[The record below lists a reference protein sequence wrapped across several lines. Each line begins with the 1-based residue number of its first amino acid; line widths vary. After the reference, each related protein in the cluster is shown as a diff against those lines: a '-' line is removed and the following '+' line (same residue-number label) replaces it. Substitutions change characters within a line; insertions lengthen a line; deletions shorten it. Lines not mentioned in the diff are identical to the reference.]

1 MSAPRARL
9 AASARTA
16 LLLGILAAFVA
27 GVDAVRGI
35 RPALLT
41 DADPSW
47 AASRLLL
54 WLLVFVL
61 SALAGGAMAGAF
73 VLWSR
78 VPRAGAPLR
87 PLPLPGWLLAA
98 LTAAAILAG
107 AGLRFAALDR
117 VPAVMWIDDVS
128 LIRPAL
134 ALRGAPSDFADAV
147 RPAPFGVPRAY
158 GSVGVLYL
166 EGYRAVLRLWGTT
179 VFGVRFPSALA
190 GVASLGTAALLG
202 RALLPA
208 GGGALAALI
217 LAGLRWHLILS
228 RWAWNMIVLAPIV
241 DVATL
246 LVVRARSGKSRSPV
260 WALAAGL
267 VAGLGAHVYL
277 SAWPAGAALGLFLL
291 LPGADAPGA
300 STGARPPREDAA
312 QSRVLRAAAF
322 GVGFAL
328 CAAPL
333 FLLHQGRATPYFAR
347 TADHN
352 VFLEIARQKSS
363 MPPVA
368 AAADTLVAPWLLADP
383 SARHDL
389 PGRRRLPWPLGIAV
403 AIAFARAFLRPRDA
417 LAGLLLAHTA
427 AVLLAVVAGGQA
439 DHPNGSRF
447 AYLASL
453 AAVAAAAGILW
464 LVGLVPPSKRETA
477 RLVALAAVG
486 AIAILGALGAR
497 DALLLW
503 PERAETYVAFHGK
516 DTGIG
521 RAAVRWDAYGPLE
534 IDPGLGDSE
543 LTIGAVR
550 AYALDPDREA
560 RQGPDRGSLLK
571 SRIVRPG
578 TPPDAAQGERVVE
591 RVVDAWGREWAR
603 VLSRREPR
611 HEPGR
616 TSGL

>member
-1 MSAPRARL
+1 VSSRGGRL
-9 AASARTA
+9 PAAARTA
-16 LLLGILAAFVA
+16 LLLGLLAAFVS
-27 GVDAVRGI
+27 GVDAVRWI

-61 SALAGGAMAGAF
+61 AAVAGGAVAGAS

-78 VPRAGAPLR
+78 VPAAGAPLR
-87 PLPLPGWLLAA
+87 PLPLSAGTLGA

-107 AGLRFAALDR
+107 AALRFAALDR

-134 ALRGAPSDFADAV
+134 ALRGAPADFADAV
-147 RPAPFGVPRAY
+147 RPAPFGVARPY

-166 EGYRAVLRLWGTT
+166 EGYRAVLRVWGTT

-228 RWAWNMIVLAPIV
+228 RWAWNMIVLAPVV

-246 LVVRARSGKSRSPV
+246 LVLRSRKRRSPA
-260 WALAAGL
+260 WAFGAGL
-267 VAGLGAHVYL
+267 VAALGAHVYL

-291 LPGADAPGA
+291 LPSADADARGA
-300 STGARPPREDAA
+300 SPVS
-312 QSRVLRAAAF
+312 SRIARAAAF

-333 FLLHQGRATPYFAR
+333 FLLHRGRASPYFAR

-352 VFLEIARQKSS
+352 VFLEIERQKSS

-383 SARHDL
+383 SPRHDL
-389 PGRRRLPWPLGIAV
+389 PGRRRLPWPLAAAV

-417 LAGLLLAHTA
+417 LAGLLLAHSA

-447 AYLASL
+447 AYLASP
-453 AAVAAAAGILW
+453 AAVAAAAGVLW
-464 LVGLVPPSKRETA
+464 LVGLVPPPRRRA
-477 RLVALAAVG
+477 AALAAVG
-486 AIAILGALGAR
+486 SVAILGALGAR

-521 RAAVRWDAYGPLE
+521 RAALRWDAYGPLE
-534 IDPGLGDSE
+534 IEPGVGDSA

-550 AYALDPDREA
+550 AYALDPDHDA
-560 RQGPDRGSLLK
+560 RLGPGRARPLR

-578 TPPDAAQGERVVE
+578 TAADPAQGERVVE
-591 RVVDAWGREWAR
+591 RVVDPWGREWAR
-603 VLSRREPR
+603 VLSRPGPRASEGPRETR
-611 HEPGR
+611 G
-616 TSGL
+616 